1 VEHDGSPDL
10 TKAAQ
15 RLLAF
20 VRVMVGLAC
29 VVVQLRVPSSSHWL
43 VTGAAVV
50 FAIYGLA
57 ALIIQWRKPTG
68 WSLLAFVAET
78 IFFLLFAV
86 FGSDVAGWAGSALYT
101 YLLLSAL
108 LLRPWWD
115 TWVIAV
121 TSGILVALLAG
132 SHDVYLLPVVTWSGL
147 LACLC
152 ALYKSRSEGDSSLLV
167 QHFREEAEHTRQ
179 ARDADRNK
187 LAGDFHDGPL
197 QTFISVQMRLEIL
210 RKLLERSPQAAAEE
224 LRELQQI
231 SKSQI
236 TELRGFLRGIRP
248 VEVGEGG
255 LVSSLRRAVADFQ
268 KHTGITAT
276 FQSGDSPDPLPSP
289 EAAAE
294 IVQIVREALNNVH
307 KHSRATRVAVAVNR
321 VGKSI
326 EVSAEDNGIGF
337 PFSGSFNLDEQE
349 LLRIGPF
356 SIQKRVRNL
365 KGELIVESRPERGAG
380 LKVRITA

>member
-1 VEHDGSPDL
+1 MEHVSPPDL
-10 TKAAQ
+10 TQAAQ
-15 RLLAF
+15 RLLAG
-20 VRVMVGLAC
+20 VRVMVGLVC
-29 VVVQLRVPSSSHWL
+29 VVAQLRSPSSSHWL
-43 VTGAAVV
+43 VAGAAVV

-57 ALIIQWRKPTG
+57 VLVIQWGRPAG
-68 WSLLAFVAET
+68 WSLLAFVGET
-78 IFFLLFAV
+78 VFFLVFAV
-86 FGSDVAGWAGSALYT
+86 FGGDSTGWAGSALYS
-101 YLLLSAL
+101 YLLLSTL

-115 TWVIAV
+115 TWVIAA
-121 TSGILVALLAG
+121 TSGILVGLLAG
-132 SHDVYLLPVVTWSGL
+132 SQDAYLLPVVTWSGL

-152 ALYKSRSEGDSSLLV
+152 ALYKSRLEDGSSRLV
-167 QHFREEAEHTRQ
+167 QHFREEADRTRQ
-179 ARDADRNK
+179 ARDADRHK

-197 QTFISVQMRLEIL
+197 QTFISMQMRLEIL
-210 RKLLERSPQAAAEE
+210 RKLLERDPRAAAEE
-224 LRELQQI
+224 LRELQGI

-255 LVSSLRRAVADFQ
+255 LVSSLRRVVADFQ

-276 FQSGDSPDPLPSP
+276 FQSGDSPDLLPSP

-294 IVQIVREALNNVH
+294 IVQIVREALNNVQ

-321 VGKSI
+321 VGKSL
-326 EVSAEDNGIGF
+326 EVSAEDNGVGF

-365 KGELIVESRPERGAG
+365 KGELIVESRPARGSG
-380 LKVRITA
+380 LKVRISA

>member
-1 VEHDGSPDL
+1 MEQVSPPDL
-10 TKAAQ
+10 TQAAQ
-15 RLLAF
+15 RFLAGA
-20 VRVMVGLAC
+20 RVIIGLAC
-29 VVVQLRVPSSSHWL
+29 VVVQLRLPSSSHWL

-50 FAIYGLA
+50 FAVYGLA
-57 ALIIQWRKPTG
+57 ALVMQWRRPAS
-68 WSLLAFVAET
+68 WSLLAFVGET
-78 IFFLLFAV
+78 VFFLLFAV
-86 FGSDVAGWAGSALYT
+86 FGGDSAGWAGSALYS

-115 TWVIAV
+115 TWVIAA
-121 TSGILVALLAG
+121 TSGILVGLLAG
-132 SHDVYLLPVVTWSGL
+132 PRDAYLLPVVTWSGL

-152 ALYKSRSEGDSSLLV
+152 ALHKSRLVDGSSRLL
-167 QHFREEAEHTRQ
+167 QHFREEADRTRQ
-179 ARDADRNK
+179 ARDADRHK

-197 QTFISVQMRLEIL
+197 QTFIGMQMRLEVL
-210 RKLLERSPQAAAEE
+210 RKLLERDPRAAAEE
-224 LRELQQI
+224 LRELQGI

-236 TELRGFLRGIRP
+236 AELRGFLRGIRP

-255 LVSSLRRAVADFQ
+255 LVSSLRRVVADFQ

-326 EVSAEDNGIGF
+326 EVSAEDNGVGF
-337 PFSGSFNLDEQE
+337 PFSGAFNLDEQE

-356 SIQKRVRNL
+356 SIQKRVRHL
-365 KGELIVESRPERGAG
+365 KGELIVESRPERGSG